1 MVNRVIEFAYRNAR
15 RVIVGI
21 VGGVVLLVGIALLV
35 LPGPAFVVI
44 PIGLAILSLEFAWA
58 ERLLEKALVKGEEAR
73 RKATQATRTQK
84 ILSGLAIACAVV
96 AAIAA
101 ALVWDIPYAP
111 V

>member
-44 PIGLAILSLEFAWA
+44 PIGLGILSLEFAWPRVWLQKVRRSISQRSLAPFGRA
-58 ERLLEKALVKGEEAR
+58 EDR
-73 RKATQATRTQK
+73 
-84 ILSGLAIACAVV
+84 
-96 AAIAA
+96 
-101 ALVWDIPYAP
+101 D
-111 V
+111 